1 MDIYLQ
7 NKFKEDKKMYQY
19 LKDNSYY
26 YKELNRD
33 PLFYKKFVSNMK
45 ELYHE
50 RVIDKV
56 SNAVS
61 SIDLIEGII
70 KALNEWYFTNIIICG
85 TILMWWLWEIFF

>member
-26 YKELNRD
+26 YKELNRY

-70 KALNEWYFTNIIICG
+70 KALNE
-85 TILMWWLWEIFF
+85 

>member
-1 MDIYLQ
+1 
-7 NKFKEDKKMYQY
+7 
-19 LKDNSYY
+19 
-26 YKELNRD
+26 
-33 PLFYKKFVSNMK
+33 MK

-70 KALNEWYFTNIIICG
+70 KTLNEWYFTNIIICV